1 MSSYATAAAIDR
13 YTAATRLIEK
23 KKDETTRLVAK
34 EVHAGLSEVAQAI
47 NKIADLY
54 YWRK

>member
-13 YTAATRLIEK
+13 YIATAKQIEK

-34 EVHAGLSEVAQAI
+34 EVHAGLSEVAEAI
-47 NKIADLY
+47 NQIAGVM
-54 YWRK
+54 RIK